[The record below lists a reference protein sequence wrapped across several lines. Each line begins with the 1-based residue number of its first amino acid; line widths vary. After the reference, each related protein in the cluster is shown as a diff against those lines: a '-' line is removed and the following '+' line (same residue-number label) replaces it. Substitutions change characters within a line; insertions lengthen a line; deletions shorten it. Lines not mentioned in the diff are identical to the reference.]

1 MIGVILAGGDGTR
14 LWPYSRSMNPKQFLH
29 LRSTHESLFQET
41 FHRMAMLVPT
51 NDIFVVGS
59 RNHEFELVRQIEQ
72 ITPEFAKANLLL
84 EPEVRNTAP
93 AILWAILCI
102 PEERL
107 DEPLVMLPADHDI
120 PDTRQFIQA
129 MRNGMRLSQK
139 NKIVI
144 FGIKPKYPETGY
156 GYIKSGKSLQ
166 VGYHVENFVEKPDKK
181 TAENYL
187 KSGRYTW
194 NSGMFVSTAKM
205 LREEYKRHAP
215 ELFAAFT
222 LHKENKA
229 DLRKAPLI
237 ETIYRQIQSESFDC
251 AILEKSNQVA
261 VLPLDLE
268 WNDLGSW
275 EKVYQVS
282 EKDEA
287 GNAIRGSVKLVD
299 TRNCLIYSNKN
310 KVAGIGIE
318 NLIIVETEDFL
329 LVCDLSRSQ
338 DVKKIVD
345 SLKEEER

>member
-1 MIGVILAGGDGTR
+1 
-14 LWPYSRSMNPKQFLH
+14 
-29 LRSTHESLFQET
+29 
-41 FHRMAMLVPT
+41 MLVPS
-51 NDIFVVGS
+51 NDIYVVGS
-59 RNHEFELVRQIEQ
+59 LNHEFDLVQQIEQ
-72 ITPEFAKANLLL
+72 IAPEFSKANLLF
-84 EPEVRNTAP
+84 EPKVRNTAP

-102 PEERL
+102 PEERI
-107 DEPLVMLPADHDI
+107 DEPLVMLPSDHNI
-120 PDTRQFIQA
+120 PNTQQFIQA
-129 MRNGMRLSQK
+129 MRKGMRLCQE

-144 FGIKPKYPETGY
+144 FGIKPENPETGY

-166 VGYHVENFVEKPDKK
+166 DGYHVENFVEKPDKK

-194 NSGMFVSTAKM
+194 NSGMLVSTAQI
-205 LREEYKRHAP
+205 LREEYKRYAP
-215 ELFAAFT
+215 ELFTAFT
-222 LHKENKA
+222 LHKENKT
-229 DLRKAPLI
+229 DLRKTSLI
-237 ETIYRQIQSESFDC
+237 EKIYRQIQPESFDC

-261 VLPLDLE
+261 VLPIDLE

-275 EKVYQVS
+275 ESVYQVS

-310 KVAGIGIE
+310 KVASIGIE